1 MSPTHLRFVVAI
13 SGVAVIAITALTL
26 ALSPNTA
33 AQRERAAVEEI
44 VRDYLMEN
52 PEILVEMSNA
62 LDVRQG
68 AAEEAARN
76 EALAEL
82 GPDALVDPQVAYV
95 SGPDDAPVTVVEFFD
110 YRCGFC
116 KASLPATRVAM
127 ENNENVRFAFI
138 EYPILSPE
146 SIIAA
151 HAAVAARRQP
161 GKYVPFHIA
170 LMEATGN
177 LSRERILNIAESI
190 GLDVAQLEADMEDP
204 AVADSIKASHELAD
218 RLLVGGTPTF
228 IIGGEFVIGEM
239 SQEELQQKIAEAQG

>member
-1 MSPTHLRFVVAI
+1 MAI
-13 SGVAVIAITALTL
+13 SGVAAIAIAALAF

-33 AQRERAAVEEI
+33 AQHERAAIEEI
-44 VRDYLMEN
+44 VRNYLMEN

-62 LDVRQG
+62 LDVRQS
-68 AAEEAARN
+68 AVEEAARN

-82 GPDALVDPQVAYV
+82 GLDALVDPQVAYV
-95 SGPDDAPVTVVEFFD
+95 SGPEDAPVTVVEFFD

-116 KASLPATRVAM
+116 KASLPATRAAM

-177 LSRERILNIAESI
+177 LPRERILSIAQSV
-190 GLDVAQLEADMEDP
+190 GLDVAQLEIDMEDP
-204 AVADSIKASHELAD
+204 AVADSIEASRQLAD
-218 RLLVGGTPTF
+218 RLLIGGTPTF
-228 IIGGEFVIGEM
+228 IIGQEFVIGEM
-239 SQEELQQKIAEAQG
+239 SQEELQHKISEAQG